1 VPPPP
6 RIQAGKILRHGDEQ
20 TASQYPLNDARSV
33 TISSSFLAGADEVI
47 EYSISGR
54 LAAVPLGR
62 GFELAPFRRQNPR
75 AEPGAISSAFCAGG
89 RRVDL
94 RDRTCARHEA
104 LIAGVDEV

>member
-54 LAAVPLGR
+54 LAAVPLGAGSNWHRFDARTR
-62 GFELAPFRRQNPR
+62 GRSRAQLAAPSVR
-75 AEPGAISSAFCAGG
+75 GG
-89 RRVDL
+89 G
-94 RDRTCARHEA
+94 E
-104 LIAGVDEV
+104 